1 MKSLLRRESES
12 LIIMGSISFEKFM
25 TWVQT
30 LEDPGE
36 RFAFEGLIGEGN
48 SSMVHKAID
57 PGKESSYEELSS
69 GIFGFMGKH
78 F

>member
-1 MKSLLRRESES
+1 
-12 LIIMGSISFEKFM
+12 MGSISFEKFM

-57 PGKESSYEELSS
+57 PGKMYRVILVRNLSAKL
-69 GIFGFMGKH
+69 GFMGGN
-78 F
+78 FQRGDRWLLRL